1 MDINIYFILYI
12 ILVFAN
18 FSTNYILFNN
28 LSKIQTEFTQLRY
41 KIYKLEQENKEIKRQ
56 VKK

>member
-1 MDINIYFILYI
+1 MDINIYFILFI

-28 LSKIQTEFTQLRY
+28 LSEIQIEFTQLRY
-41 KIYKLEQENKEIKRQ
+41 KIYKLEKENEEIKRQ